1 MPTCLTLTLVL
12 ASAPSEAKLD
22 ISIGKKCEKA
32 GATYSKAEDKLIC
45 TKLKSGLFW
54 QLDSTSSLIKM
65 WKLIS
70 EIDAA
75 KNKSENFITPIYSPK
90 VKRILANSILSS
102 IVKASRFWQD
112 QVANNIVLPVFF
124 FTENDVNWYK
134 DELLNLGLTK
144 DEVDS
149 KFLQVQDE
157 IRRNGSRSNMAG
169 MNRYHGINWMEFM
182 IGSKK
187 SLVDLNAMMSGPHEW
202 THFAQYE
209 VIGSENLE
217 YAPCWFMEGS
227 AEFYGMMLGA
237 LNQKTIF
244 SMRKRQLSEKYPKNF
259 LGMRY
264 EVSQGWEN
272 FLEENGPPVT
282 NPSYDSDCGINGTY
296 TVGAAATEYLFLMK
310 GQQGIVDFM
319 SQIGTRK
326 DFKSSFRSVYGI
338 DWSVGKKQIANYIR
352 TITAQNRIN

>member
-1 MPTCLTLTLVL
+1 LTLTLVL

-45 TKLKSGLFW
+45 TKLNSGLFW

-75 KNKSENFITPIYSPK
+75 KNQSENFITPIYSPK
-90 VKRILANSILSS
+90 VKRILANSILSF

-112 QVANNIVLPVFF
+112 QVADNIVMPVFF

-144 DEVDS
+144 DEVDR
-149 KFLQVQDE
+149 KILQVQDE

-187 SLVDLNAMMSGPHEW
+187 SLVDLHEMMVGPHEW